1 MNKHICVLICFK
13 NLEHI
18 IKCYESFYNSDID
31 FFIIENYSN
40 NSEKIKEY
48 FIDKNII
55 GYLQFED
62 NISHKAVS
70 TFITDYENLLNKY
83 EYITF
88 SDSDLTVEN
97 SKETFN
103 EIIKNLNLEN
113 VMVSCV
119 DLTMVNLPNVP
130 GSQSWIPSPLN
141 VTDEYIEGASGV
153 HMMTIKQENFE
164 LIKNIKFLDSVL
176 KKKVYRN
183 KKKWVKTLKNKAYHL
198 TWDLYFEGSDYYKFK
213 LSNPDIWNHE
223 NTCDY
228 KIIK

>member
-176 KKKVYRN
+176 KNKVYRN

>member
-1 MNKHICVLICFK
+1 VLICFK

>member
-119 DLTMVNLPNVP
+119 DITMVNLPNVP

-176 KKKVYRN
+176 KNKVYRN